1 VTTGLPDTALADAAA
16 EFEGPLFDTFAAI
29 TARQPDQLAV
39 DDGIVRLSYAELHD
53 RALALGAR
61 IAAQVSADGL
71 VGVLVPTDALC
82 PVAWLACLA
91 ARRPFLPF
99 DPHLPQARNQAII
112 AEARLAAAIVPATM
126 ADGATWLPPGLPRIA
141 LAQAPGP
148 APARLPMGRPAGAV
162 GMVLFTSGSTGRPK
176 GIALH
181 ERSVLRRARHDR
193 ITCDLGPDDRLLSLH
208 PPPTSAGARD
218 VLDALLSGASLHML
232 DLKRDGLAHALAR
245 LRSDDI
251 TICAAVPVVVRAML
265 GMDGVAGALRNL
277 RIMRLSGDAVM
288 GSDIAALAR
297 LLPPQARILLT
308 FGMTEAGVLLERMID
323 PRAPIGTGRIA
334 AGTPVPGQRVSVED
348 PTGNPVSP
356 GKTGT
361 LVIRGRYLAL
371 GHWVAGGLDTA
382 AFPPDAVVPGDRCY
396 RSGDVVLLRA
406 DGMLVP
412 IGRADRQVKIN
423 GLRVEPADTEAA
435 LRSLSGIADAAV
447 LVHGPTGAPVLVAF
461 AVPALSQRSA
471 RDAARLARGCRA
483 ALAALLPPQ
492 LVPARILVVPAIP
505 LLPSLKPDLS
515 ALRALLEEPE
525 AARGA
530 LGRTWTRLRDA
541 GRSVLAA
548 RVQPE
553 VRRDDSAP

>member
-1 VTTGLPDTALADAAA
+1 
-16 EFEGPLFDTFAAI
+16 
-29 TARQPDQLAV
+29 
-39 DDGIVRLSYAELHD
+39 VRLSYAELRE
-53 RALALGAR
+53 RALAVGAR
-61 IAAQVSADGL
+61 IADVVPAHGL

-99 DPHLPQARNQAII
+99 DPHLPPARNQAII
-112 AEARLAAAIVPATM
+112 AEAGLAAAIVPATM
-126 ADGATWLPPGLPRIA
+126 AAGASWLPADLPRISS
-141 LAQAPGP
+141 AQAP
-148 APARLPMGRPAGAV
+148 ASEPARLSLGRPAGDV

-181 ERSVLRRARHDR
+181 ERSVLRRAVHDR
-193 ITCDLGPDDRLLSLH
+193 MTCDLGPDDRLLSLH

-218 VLDALLSGASLHML
+218 VLDALLSGASLHL
-232 DLKRDGLAHALAR
+232 VDLKRDGLAQALAR
-245 LRSDDI
+245 LHSDGI

-265 GMDGVAGALRNL
+265 GMDGIAGALRSL
-277 RIMRLSGDAVM
+277 RIIRLSGDAVM
-288 GSDIAALAR
+288 GSDIEALAR
-297 LLPPQARILLT
+297 LLPPPARVLLT

-323 PRAPIGTGRIA
+323 PRTPIETGRIA
-334 AGTPVPGQRVSVED
+334 AGTPVPGQTISVED
-348 PTGNPVSP
+348 NAGNPVGP
-356 GKTGT
+356 GETGT

-371 GHWVAGGLDTA
+371 GHWVAGRLDAA
-382 AFPPDAVVPGDRCY
+382 AFPPDPSVLGDRCY
-396 RSGDVVLLRA
+396 RSGDVVLRRA

-447 LVHGPTGAPVLVAF
+447 LVHGPAGAPVLVAF
-461 AVPALSQRSA
+461 AVPVPGQRSP
-471 RDAARLARGCRA
+471 RDAIRLARGWRA

-505 LLPSLKPDLS
+505 LLASLKPDLL
-515 ALRALLEEPE
+515 ALRASLSEREVVP
-525 AARGA
+525 GV

-541 GRSVLAA
+541 GRSVLAECM
-548 RVQPE
+548 QPE
-553 VRRDDSAP
+553 VRHDDFVP

>member
-1 VTTGLPDTALADAAA
+1 VITGLPDTVLVEDAAA
-16 EFEGPLFDTFAAI
+16 FEGPLFDAFAAVA
-29 TARQPDQLAV
+29 ARQPDHLAV
-39 DDGIVRLSYAELHD
+39 DDGIVRLSYAELRD

-61 IAAQVSADGL
+61 VAAGAPADGL
-71 VGVLVPTDALC
+71 VGVLVPNDAHC

-99 DPHLPQARNQAII
+99 DPHLPPARNQAII
-112 AEARLAAAIVPATM
+112 AEAGLAAAIVPATM
-126 ADGATWLPPGLPRIA
+126 AEGTAWLPPGLPRIPVG
-141 LAQAPGP
+141 QAPGP
-148 APARLPMGRPAGAV
+148 EPLRLSMSLPAGEM

-181 ERSVLRRARHDR
+181 ERSVLRRAMHDR
-193 ITCDLGPDDRLLSLH
+193 MTCDLGPDDRLLSLH

-218 VLDALLSGASLHML
+218 VLDALLSGASLHLM

-245 LRSDDI
+245 LRSDGI

-265 GMDGVAGALRNL
+265 AMDGVSGALRNL

-288 GSDIAALAR
+288 GSDIAALTR
-297 LLPPQARILLT
+297 LLTPPARILLT

-323 PRAPIGTGRIA
+323 PGAPVETGRIA
-334 AGTPVPGQRVSVED
+334 AGRPVPGQRVSVED
-348 PTGNPVSP
+348 AAGNSVGP
-356 GKTGT
+356 GETGT

-382 AFPPDAVVPGDRCY
+382 AFPPDPLVPGDRCY

-412 IGRADRQVKIN
+412 IGRNDRQVKIN
-423 GLRVEPADTEAA
+423 GLRAEPADAEAA
-435 LRSLSGIADAAV
+435 LRSLSGVADAVV
-447 LVHGPTGAPVLVAF
+447 LVHGSAQAPVLVAF
-461 AVPALSQRSA
+461 AVPEPRQRSA
-471 RDAARLARGCRA
+471 RDAARLARGWRA

-515 ALRALLEEPE
+515 ALRALLSEQEV
-525 AARGA
+525 ARGVF
-530 LGRTWTRLRDA
+530 GRTWTRLRGA
-541 GRSVLAA
+541 RRSVLAE
-548 RVQPE
+548 RV
-553 VRRDDSAP
+553 